1 VRTDAGEERD
11 LHAYVDGQLEPAARA
26 ATATRLAAD
35 RAVRE
40 RADAYAAGRG
50 LLREGWEGMADAP
63 EDPRTAALTEELAR
77 RLEARRAEAARPP
90 WRRLRAALL
99 PAALAVSAALGW
111 FAHDVWVPAPSAAAP
126 TSASVPTNLSPAI
139 QVPSL
144 ADLGMR
150 FVGGNIT
157 DTPEGVLAYFT
168 YLDASGARVSLA
180 ISPYPHEGSTRP
192 VVTER
197 DGVRQAH
204 WSGALRS
211 YVVTTTSRDV
221 RVDAIAASLIV
232 QENRRAP

>member
-1 VRTDAGEERD
+1 MRADAGDDRD
-11 LHAYVDGQLEPAARA
+11 LHAYVDGQLDPAGRTAMA
-26 ATATRLAAD
+26 ARLAAD
-35 RAVRE
+35 RTARE
-40 RADAYAAGRG
+40 RADAYAAERG

-77 RLEARRAEAARPP
+77 RLETRRAEVARPP
-90 WRRLRAALL
+90 RRRPRAALL
-99 PAALAVSAALGW
+99 PAAIAVSAALGW
-111 FAHDVWVPAPSAAAP
+111 FAHDAWVPAPGAAAP
-126 TSASVPTNLSPAI
+126 TSASAPTNLSPAI

-144 ADLGMR
+144 ADFGMR
-150 FVGGNIT
+150 FVGGNVT

-180 ISPYPHEGSTRP
+180 ISPYPHEGGTRP

-204 WSGALRS
+204 WSGARSS

-221 RVDAIAASLIV
+221 RVDAIAASLIA
-232 QENRRAP
+232 QGAGRAP